1 MNNFIT
7 YALEYREELEKD
19 KKDKKKETESL
30 KKINIEMTSEVGKL
44 YYLSKFIKFEYV
56 SSEETEKKQTKE
68 SSFIKFV
75 KNFYDV
81 EKKERNSKK

>member
-19 KKDKKKETESL
+19 KKDKKKETESS

-56 SSEETEKKQTKE
+56 TSEETEKKQTNE

-75 KNFYDV
+75 KNFYDA
-81 EKKERNSKK
+81 EKKEPNSKK